1 MKKQTIKGTLY
12 FLAATLSG
20 CASVAHFVYYGKTL
34 SPYYAIYG
42 CIFFVLAL
50 IWSYLF
56 GLNEANNDVAEQ
68 HELVQGLWGDYHLAK
83 PDDKA
88 KVMWLINLE
97 EKVLQDR
104 IDRLNNLK
112 RLRF

>member
-50 IWSYLF
+50 AWSYLF
-56 GLNEANNDVAEQ
+56 GLNEANDDVAEQ
-68 HELVQGLWGDYHLAK
+68 YEIIQELWAKYHVARPNDKDYI
-83 PDDKA
+83 
-88 KVMWLINLE
+88 MGLINRE
-97 EKVLQDR
+97 WQVLRGR

-112 RLRF
+112 RFRF

>member
-1 MKKQTIKGTLY
+1 MKKQVIKGTLY

-34 SPYYAIYG
+34 SPYHAIYG

-50 IWSYLF
+50 VWSYLF
-56 GLNEANNDVAEQ
+56 AVNEAMNDVAEQ
-68 HELVQGLWGDYHLAK
+68 HELVQGLWSDYYLAK

-88 KVMWLINLE
+88 KAMWLISLE
-97 EKVLQDR
+97 EAVLQHI